1 MSKIVGIDL
10 GTTFSAI
17 AILDDLGNPEVL
29 SDPENNNRITRSA
42 VYIGRDKA
50 IVGDKAVD
58 AAVTNRKNVI
68 FEVKSEMENEVAW
81 SAKEGA
87 WIERKEKKDSKGY
100 VPSQVSSLILSKLK
114 DYTSGVKK
122 AIVTV
127 PAMFAERA
135 RTATLDAAKLAK
147 LDVELINEPTAAVLH
162 YANLPGSSV
171 NGRVMIFDL
180 GGGTFDITL
189 AKVKGKKVDVITSVG
204 DKTLGGRRFD
214 EEIAKIL
221 DKKYKKAKG
230 KGLDN
235 PQKDEKL
242 FATAEKI
249 KKILSN
255 KEKTTEIIEGPKGP
269 HKIDVSRTEF
279 EDSIDTYVEKI
290 KMLIEEVL
298 DRADCKANN
307 ISQTLLVG
315 GSTRM
320 PIVNEIIKKIM
331 KKAPVKGV
339 NVDEAVAC
347 GAAIYAGLQNKDSLN
362 SAQKKAISSVE
373 LNDVCNSYMGTF
385 MFAMDQERS
394 MGVMLNDTVIPR
406 DTKLPCSITKNYH
419 VMQDDQKEID
429 CSVTQSEQEEK
440 DPEFVDV
447 IAKEPLALSKNAKAG
462 DPIEVTYSYDT
473 NGNMHCVFQEMKS
486 KKKHEINLRPEGSK
500 DLKDLKDN
508 LDFDIE

>member
-122 AIVTV
+122 VVVTV
-127 PAMFAERA
+127 PAMFAEAA

-162 YANLPGSSV
+162 YSNLPSSSV
-171 NGRVMIFDL
+171 NGRVLIFDL
-180 GGGTFDITL
+180 GGGTFDITI
-189 AKVKGKKVDVITSVG
+189 ANVKGKKVDVITSVG

-214 EEIAKIL
+214 EEILKII

-230 KGLDN
+230 KGIDK
-235 PQKDEKL
+235 KDEKL
-242 FATAEKI
+242 FIIAERI
-249 KKILSN
+249 KKILST
-255 KEKTTEIIEGPKGP
+255 KDKATEIIEGPKGP
-269 HKIDVSRTEF
+269 HKIDISRKEF

-290 KMLIEEVL
+290 KMLMEEAL
-298 DRADCKANN
+298 DRAKCKANN

-320 PIVNEIIKKIM
+320 PIVNEIITKIM

-347 GAAIYAGLQNKDSLN
+347 GAAIYAGLQNKESLN
-362 SAQKKAISSVE
+362 SAQKKAISNVE
-373 LNDVCNSYMGTF
+373 LNDVCNFYMGTF
-385 MFAMDQERS
+385 MVMIDQERN
-394 MGVMLNDTVIPR
+394 MGVEVNDIVIPR
-406 DTKLPCSITKNYH
+406 DTKLPCSITKNYT
-419 VMQDDQKEID
+419 VISDGQKGID
-429 CSVTQSEQEEK
+429 CSVTQSEGEEK
-440 DPEFVDV
+440 DREFVNV
-447 IAKEPLALSKNAKAG
+447 IANEPLELKNAKAG

-473 NGNMHCVFQEMKS
+473 NGKMHCVFQDMKS
-486 KKKHEINLRPEGSK
+486 KKKHEINLKPIGSK
-500 DLKDLKDN
+500 DFKELKDN